1 MSSSEDSRATSRLT
15 EEVASWLSRLQG
27 STCIFIHRNA
37 DPDAVASA
45 YAISYLIK
53 HLTSGR
59 VLTLLIVPEGLE
71 ALSKKM
77 IEALNLK
84 KYVDSEHS
92 SDFMEC
98 AHQVVIDTASAS
110 QLGMYSSILR
120 DYLLIDH
127 HEVNTLVESAQIALY
142 NPKKRSSSEIV
153 FELMDHLLSK
163 SGCRVPSEILT
174 ALICGIL
181 YDTKYL
187 RLANDM
193 TFEVMA
199 KLIRLGGDYET
210 ALSILSSKKE
220 LDYPERIARIKGAM
234 RAGLYKV
241 GDLIMVITCIG
252 AYESSVLKLLLDAGA
267 DIAIAIASRKKQGTR
282 IIIRTTNEVVERL
295 GFPLA
300 AELARELG
308 KSMKGSGGGHASAA
322 GVYVEEFKPEL
333 FIKVL
338 TRFFESRDLA
348 FKTIDEGRWLCE
360 CGD

>member
-1 MSSSEDSRATSRLT
+1 M
-15 EEVASWLSRLQG
+15 
-27 STCIFIHRNA
+27 CIFIHKNA

-53 HLTSGR
+53 YLTSGK
-59 VLTLLIVPEGLE
+59 TLISLVAPEGLE
-71 ALSKKM
+71 AVSRKM
-77 IEALNLK
+77 VEELNLK
-84 KYVDSEHS
+84 KYVDSEYS
-92 SDFMEC
+92 SDDVNC
-98 AHQVVIDTASAS
+98 SYQVVIDTASAS
-110 QLGMYSSILR
+110 QLGRYSSILR

-127 HEVNTLVESAQIALY
+127 HEVNTLVESARIILY
-142 NPKKRSSSEIV
+142 DPKRRSSSEIV
-153 FELMDHLLSK
+153 FEVMKRLLGRLRGS
-163 SGCRVPSEILT
+163 VPSEVLT

-187 RLANDM
+187 RLADVA

-199 KLIRLGGDYET
+199 KLIRLGGDYSF

-220 LDYPERIARIKGAM
+220 LDYSERIARIKGAM

-241 GDLIMVITCIG
+241 GDLIVVITCIG

-267 DIAIAIASRKKQGTR
+267 DIAIAIATRKNRGTR

-300 AELARELG
+300 AELARRLG
-308 KSMKGSGGGHASAA
+308 ESMKGSGGGHASAA
-322 GVYVEEFKPEL
+322 GVYVEEFKAET

-338 TRFFESRDLA
+338 TSFFKSRGLTL
-348 FKTIDEGRWLCE
+348 KVIDEGRWLSE
-360 CGD
+360 CGG

>member
-1 MSSSEDSRATSRLT
+1 MVET
-15 EEVASWLSRLQG
+15 
-27 STCIFIHRNA
+27 
-37 DPDAVASA
+37 
-45 YAISYLIK
+45 
-53 HLTSGR
+53 
-59 VLTLLIVPEGLE
+59 
-71 ALSKKM
+71 
-77 IEALNLK
+77 LNLK
-84 KYVDSEHS
+84 KYVDSEY
-92 SDFMEC
+92 SDDDVEC
-98 AHQVVIDTASAS
+98 AYQVIIDTASAG
-110 QLGMYSSILR
+110 QLGKYSDILR

-127 HEVNTLVESAQIALY
+127 HEVNTLVEKAKILLY
-142 NPKKRSSSEIV
+142 DPKRRSSSEIV
-153 FELMDHLLSK
+153 FEVMEYLLSK
-163 SGCRVPSEILT
+163 LSGHAQSEILT

-187 RLANDM
+187 RLADDV

-199 KLIRLGGDYET
+199 KLIRLGGDYGI

-267 DIAIAIASRKKQGTR
+267 DIAIAIATRKNRGTR
-282 IIIRTTNEVVERL
+282 IIIRTTSEVVERL

-308 KSMKGSGGGHASAA
+308 RSMKGSGGGHASAG
-322 GVYVEEFKPEL
+322 GVYVEDFKAEL
-333 FIKVL
+333 FVKVL
-338 TRFFESRDLA
+338 TSFFKSRGLTLKA
-348 FKTIDEGRWLCE
+348 IDEGRWLSE